1 MRFITKCSEIY
12 SLEFL
17 FRMRFDIITLFPE
30 MFSAIKEEG
39 VIARAIKKS
48 IISINEWQ
56 LRDFSENKYK
66 NVDDKAYGGG
76 AGMVM
81 QVKPIRDCIKKIKEQ
96 EPETKVIYLSPQGEP
111 LNQNLVEKLSSFE
124 SLTLLCGRYEG
135 VDERIIENDVDLEVS
150 IGDYVISGGELA
162 AMVLIDSVS
171 RRLPNVLGNKDS
183 LSDSFVDNLLDYPHY
198 TRPESI
204 DGDFVPEV
212 LLSGNQAKID
222 AWRLEQAKNKT
233 RQKRPDLLSN

>member
-1 MRFITKCSEIY
+1 MK
-12 SLEFL
+12 
-17 FRMRFDIITLFPE
+17 FDIITLFPE

-48 IISINEWQ
+48 IISIKEWQ

-81 QVKPIRDCIKKIKEQ
+81 QVKPIRDCIKKIKER

-111 LNQNLVEKLSSFE
+111 LNQNLVEKLVSFE

-135 VDERIIENDVDLEVS
+135 VDERIIENDVDFEVS

-162 AMVLIDSVS
+162 AMVLIDSVT

-183 LSDSFVDNLLDYPHY
+183 LNDSFANNLLDYPHY

-204 DGDFVPEV
+204 DGDSVPEV

-222 AWRLEQAKNKT
+222 AWRLEQAKKKT
-233 RQKRPDLLSN
+233 QQKRPDLLSS

>member
-1 MRFITKCSEIY
+1 VRFITKCSEIY

-135 VDERIIENDVDLEVS
+135 VDERIIKNDVDLEVS

-183 LSDSFVDNLLDYPHY
+183 LNDSFVNNLLDYPHY

-204 DGDFVPEV
+204 DGDIVPEV

-222 AWRLEQAKNKT
+222 AWRLEQAKHKT

>member
-135 VDERIIENDVDLEVS
+135 VDERIIKNDVDLEVS

-183 LSDSFVDNLLDYPHY
+183 LNDSFVNNLLDYPHY

-204 DGDFVPEV
+204 DGDIVPEV

-222 AWRLEQAKNKT
+222 AWRLEQAKHKT
-233 RQKRPDLLSN
+233 RQTRPDLLSN

>member
-1 MRFITKCSEIY
+1 
-12 SLEFL
+12 
-17 FRMRFDIITLFPE
+17 MRFDIITLFPE

-96 EPETKVIYLSPQGEP
+96 EPKTKVIYLSPQGEP

-135 VDERIIENDVDLEVS
+135 VDERIIKNDVDLEIS

-183 LSDSFVDNLLDYPHY
+183 LNDSFVNNLLDYPHY

-204 DGDFVPEV
+204 DGDIVPEV

-222 AWRLEQAKNKT
+222 AWRLEQAKHKT

>member
-1 MRFITKCSEIY
+1 
-12 SLEFL
+12 
-17 FRMRFDIITLFPE
+17 MRFDIITLFPE

-56 LRDFSENKYK
+56 LRDFSQNKYK

-135 VDERIIENDVDLEVS
+135 VDERIIKNDVDLEVS

-183 LSDSFVDNLLDYPHY
+183 LNDSFVNNLLDFPHY

-204 DGDFVPEV
+204 DGDIVPEV

-222 AWRLEQAKNKT
+222 AWRLEQAKHKT

>member
-1 MRFITKCSEIY
+1 
-12 SLEFL
+12 
-17 FRMRFDIITLFPE
+17 MRFDIITLFPE

-96 EPETKVIYLSPQGEP
+96 EPETKVIYLSPQGDP

-135 VDERIIENDVDLEVS
+135 VDERIIKNDVDLEVS

-183 LSDSFVDNLLDYPHY
+183 LNDSFVNNLLDYPHY

-204 DGDFVPEV
+204 DGDIVPEV
-212 LLSGNQAKID
+212 LLSGNQAKIV

-233 RQKRPDLLSN
+233 KQKRPDLLSS

>member
-1 MRFITKCSEIY
+1 
-12 SLEFL
+12 
-17 FRMRFDIITLFPE
+17 MRFDIITLFPE

-48 IISINEWQ
+48 IISIDEWQ

-135 VDERIIENDVDLEVS
+135 VDERIIKNDVDLEVS

-183 LSDSFVDNLLDYPHY
+183 LNDSFVNNLLDYPHY

-204 DGDFVPEV
+204 DGEIVPEV

-233 RQKRPDLLSN
+233 KQKRPDLLSS